1 MDGDEVEV
9 NFMEKK
15 GSFYAWS
22 SVQEKSW
29 ENVSAIKKRY
39 CQLQCCPLTAQMTD
53 KLQVLK
59 FYIVDFV
66 TQFLSFKVLF
76 FLYICLKY

>member
-29 ENVSAIKKRY
+29 ENVSAIKKDTVSSSAV
-39 CQLQCCPLTAQMTD
+39 P
-53 KLQVLK
+53 
-59 FYIVDFV
+59 
-66 TQFLSFKVLF
+66 
-76 FLYICLKY
+76 